1 MSRNRQALGWQIPL
15 EIDRD
20 AVVLDELIAVGS
32 FGEVWRGKARS
43 HRCFFFQVQR
53 PVQRT
58 IQLSVMGVLP
68 GLISLS
74 LSLSLSRARS
84 LSLPLS
90 LAIVFFLAL
99 PHSIAGL

>member
-68 GLISLS
+68 GLT
-74 LSLSLSRARS
+74 SLSLSRARA